1 MPNAPAPLLSEIDVA
16 ERFGLSVHTLRKWR
30 WAGRGP
36 RFLKVGGRAVRYREE
51 DLTAFLADVGSA
63 AHEN

>member
-1 MPNAPAPLLSEIDVA
+1 MTHTISPLLNELDVA
-16 ERFGLSVHTLRKWR
+16 KRFDLSVHTLRKWR

-51 DLTAFLADVGSA
+51 DLMAFLAANDNERPAS
-63 AHEN
+63 